1 MTDSGVGPPR
11 LGRRFRAAFDCVRIC
26 VFSDSSAEAVSSRAA
41 LPAPLPSS
49 FAARP
54 TRTVTSSR
62 TCFRS
67 ICFRSSTTRH
77 SFRYLLGGLVLRGL
91 HQVAVAQNANQA
103 AVFHD
108 RQAADLLSLHPPP
121 ALLDVVLRAH
131 RRHLPAHQV
140 LGGLAPRVTAL

>member
-54 TRTVTSSR
+54 TRSATSSR

-67 ICFRSSTTRH
+67 ICFKSSTTRH
-77 SFRYLLGGLVLRGL
+77 SLCYLLGGFVLGGL
-91 HQVAVAQNANQA
+91 HQVAVAQHADQA
-103 AVFHD
+103 SVLDD
-108 RQAADLLSLHPPP
+108 RQPANLLALHLP
-121 ALLDVVLRAH
+121 AGFLDVVVGTDGRDL
-131 RRHLPAHQV
+131 LIHQV
-140 LGGLAPRVTAL
+140 LGGRWS